1 MATMPLPSTTPT
13 VSLKKFRKQIC
24 PHCGRKDIHRCRSR
38 GVIERHV
45 VRAFSFYPH
54 WCADCDRRFYLRLLS

>member
-1 MATMPLPSTTPT
+1 MATMPLPSATPT

-24 PHCGRKDIHRCRSR
+24 PHCGSKGIHRCRLAN
-38 GVIERHV
+38 VIERQV

-54 WCADCDRRFYLRLLS
+54 WCADYCRRFHLRLLS